1 MGSVNKIIGNVIYT
15 CSHLESWNPPA
26 SQPNIDVSSPNFL
39 DDNIIN
45 EIIEFKKV
53 ETANPESINAEL
65 EEFDANLDII
75 KTINAADN
83 PPINENIGI
92 IKIEYDAK
100 PRDNIVTAPTA
111 APEETPIIP
120 GSAIGFLKI
129 PCSDPP
135 ETAKDA
141 PTKIDKIILGRR
153 ILEITFSFIGSI
165 SLEVKIKLNK

>member
-1 MGSVNKIIGNVIYT
+1 M
-15 CSHLESWNPPA
+15 
-26 SQPNIDVSSPNFL
+26 
-39 DDNIIN
+39 
-45 EIIEFKKV
+45 
-53 ETANPESINAEL
+53 NAEL
-65 EEFDANLDII
+65 EEFDANLEIT

-83 PPINENIGI
+83 PPINEKIGI
-92 IKIEYDAK
+92 IKIEQDAK

-129 PCSDPP
+129 PCSDAP

-165 SLEVKIKLNK
+165 SPELRIKLNK

>member
-1 MGSVNKIIGNVIYT
+1 M
-15 CSHLESWNPPA
+15 
-26 SQPNIDVSSPNFL
+26 
-39 DDNIIN
+39 
-45 EIIEFKKV
+45 

-129 PCSDPP
+129 P
-135 ETAKDA
+135 
-141 PTKIDKIILGRR
+141 
-153 ILEITFSFIGSI
+153 
-165 SLEVKIKLNK
+165 